1 MAVILVKLVKSTNKN
16 EDLMIKGYYCIYF
29 RLKSVRKKRIKCA
42 FGRKSGVQTVKE
54 KWCMISVFGRGFMR
68 KTEHINKTVR
78 IPKNLNDLVGELS
91 SNHSISI
98 NRFIICACALAAKL
112 IMSGML
118 NIDFFVR
125 QGANYDIDDLF
136 FDIRRIK

>member
-1 MAVILVKLVKSTNKN
+1 
-16 EDLMIKGYYCIYF
+16 
-29 RLKSVRKKRIKCA
+29 
-42 FGRKSGVQTVKE
+42 
-54 KWCMISVFGRGFMR
+54 MR

-78 IPKNLNDLVGELS
+78 IPKNLNDLIGELS
-91 SNHSISI
+91 SSHSISI

-118 NIDFFVR
+118 NIDFFVK
-125 QGANYDIDDLF
+125 QGANYDVDDWF